1 MAGIAELTPQQVRDA
16 LRLLGDADDADA
28 SRVARNRRLAERLR
42 SYGTVKTLVEQA
54 PEAARTAFV
63 RLIRDGAAPVEQILG
78 RGWWGRGTLP
88 PPLDW
93 LQARALVVVTA
104 DGLLHAVD
112 EAREGFL
119 ELTLDLAT
127 ASPPPADREPVR
139 VESAATVV
147 VTQSAAML
155 DQALAAPGADLQGVA
170 PTVAVSARSRQV
182 VAAALRA
189 AGLQLDSDTV
199 VAASASE
206 PALPG
211 TAEEAAAP
219 RAIRALLA
227 RAVAESRQVRLEY
240 YTSSRAGAKTDRVV
254 DPWDFADDLLR
265 GYCHMRQGERSFAV
279 DRIGRALLLPSEVE
293 HAAGAAAAPAA
304 AQPAD

>member
-1 MAGIAELTPQQVRDA
+1 MAGIAALTPQQVRDA
-16 LRLLGDADDADA
+16 LRLLGEADDADA
-28 SRVARNRRLAERLR
+28 PRAARNRRLAERLR
-42 SYGTVKTLVEQA
+42 SYGTVRTLVEQA
-54 PEAARTAFV
+54 PEAARTAFL
-63 RLIRDGAAPVEQILG
+63 RLVKDGAAPVEQVLG

-93 LQARALVVVTA
+93 LQARALVVVTD

-119 ELTLDLAT
+119 ELTLDLAGEP
-127 ASPPPADREPVR
+127 ASATTRDPVR
-139 VESAATVV
+139 VEPAATVV
-147 VTQSAAML
+147 VTQSAAAL
-155 DQALAAPGADLQGVA
+155 DQALAAVGAELRGVA
-170 PTVAVSARSRQV
+170 PTVAISSRSRQV
-182 VAAALRA
+182 VVAALRA
-189 AGLQLDSDTV
+189 AGLQLDDDTV
-199 VAASASE
+199 VTASASE

-219 RAIRALLA
+219 RAIRALLE
-227 RAVAESRQVRLEY
+227 RAIAETRQVRLEY

-279 DRIGRALLLPSEVE
+279 DRIGRALLLPSAVE
-293 HAAGAAAAPAA
+293 HTSGAAASP

>member
-1 MAGIAELTPQQVRDA
+1 MAGIAALSSQQVRDA
-16 LRLLGDADDADA
+16 LRLLGETDDADA

-42 SYGTVKTLVEQA
+42 SYGTVRTLVEQA
-54 PEAARTAFV
+54 PEAARAAFL
-63 RLIRDGAAPVEQILG
+63 RLVADGAAPVEQILG

-93 LQARALVVVTA
+93 LQARALVVVTD

-119 ELTLDLAT
+119 ELTLDLVT
-127 ASPPPADREPVR
+127 APSAAAPHDPVR
-139 VESAATVV
+139 VEPAATVV
-147 VTQSAAML
+147 VTQSAAAL
-155 DQALAAPGADLQGVA
+155 DQALAAAGAELRGVA
-170 PTVAVSARSRQV
+170 PTVAISPRSRQV

-189 AGLQLDSDTV
+189 AGVALDEDTV
-199 VAASASE
+199 VAASSSE

-227 RAVAESRQVRLEY
+227 RAITEARQVRLEY

-265 GYCHMRQGERSFAV
+265 GYCHLRQGERSFAV

-293 HAAGAAAAPAA
+293 HAAGTTAAPAR
-304 AQPAD
+304 PAD

>member
-1 MAGIAELTPQQVRDA
+1 MAGIAALTTQQVRDA
-16 LRLLGDADDADA
+16 LRLLGEADDADA
-28 SRVARNRRLAERLR
+28 PRVARNRRLAERLR
-42 SYGTVKTLVEQA
+42 SYGTVRTLVEQA
-54 PEAARTAFV
+54 PQAARAAFL
-63 RLIRDGAAPVEQILG
+63 RLVQDGAAPVEQILG

-93 LQARALVVVTA
+93 LQARALVVVTD

-119 ELTLDLAT
+119 ELTLDLPAAPSAAAT
-127 ASPPPADREPVR
+127 RDPVR

-147 VTQSAAML
+147 VTQSPAAL
-155 DQALAAPGADLQGVA
+155 DQALAAAGAELRGIA
-170 PTVAVSARSRQV
+170 PTVAVSPRSRQV
-182 VAAALRA
+182 VTAALRA
-189 AGLQLDSDTV
+189 AGVPLDEDTV
-199 VAASASE
+199 VAASTSE

-227 RAVAESRQVRLEY
+227 RAITEARQVRLEY

-265 GYCHMRQGERSFAV
+265 GYCHLREGERSFAV
-279 DRIGRALLLPSEVE
+279 DRIGRALLLPSPVE
-293 HAAGAAAAPAA
+293 HASGATAAPAR
-304 AQPAD
+304 PAD

>member
-1 MAGIAELTPQQVRDA
+1 MAAIAALTAQQVRDA
-16 LRLLGDADDADA
+16 LRLLGEADDADA
-28 SRVARNRRLAERLR
+28 PRSARNRRLAERLR
-42 SYGTVKTLVEQA
+42 SYGTVRTLVEQA
-54 PEAARTAFV
+54 PEAARAAFL
-63 RLIRDGAAPVEQILG
+63 RLVNDGAAPVEQILG

-93 LQARALVVVTA
+93 LQARALVVVTD
-104 DGLLHAVD
+104 DGLLHAVA

-119 ELTLDLAT
+119 ELTLDLAEAP
-127 ASPPPADREPVR
+127 ASAATRDPVR

-147 VTQSAAML
+147 VTQSAAAL
-155 DQALAAPGADLQGVA
+155 DQALAAAGAELRGVA
-170 PTVAVSARSRQV
+170 PTVAVSPKSRQV

-189 AGLQLDSDTV
+189 AGLELDDDTV
-199 VAASASE
+199 VTASALE

-227 RAVAESRQVRLEY
+227 RAVAEARQVRLEY

-254 DPWDFADDLLR
+254 DPWDFGDDLLR

-279 DRIGRALLLPSEVE
+279 DRIGRALLLGSEVE
-293 HAAGAAAAPAA
+293 HTADAAASPVR
-304 AQPAD
+304 PAD

>member
-1 MAGIAELTPQQVRDA
+1 MAGIAALTAQQVRDA
-16 LRLLGDADDADA
+16 LRLLGEADDADA
-28 SRVARNRRLAERLR
+28 PRVARNRRLADRLR

-54 PEAARTAFV
+54 PEAARAAFL
-63 RLIRDGAAPVEQILG
+63 RLVKDGAAPVEQILG

-93 LQARALVVVTA
+93 LQARALVVVTD

-119 ELTLDLAT
+119 ELTLDLVAE
-127 ASPPPADREPVR
+127 PPDEAPREPVR

-147 VTQSAAML
+147 VTQSASAL
-155 DQALAAPGADLQGVA
+155 DQALAAAGAELRGVA
-170 PTVAVSARSRQV
+170 PTVAVSPRSRQV

-189 AGLQLDSDTV
+189 AGLRLDDDTV
-199 VAASASE
+199 VTASASE

-227 RAVAESRQVRLEY
+227 RAIAEARQVRLEY

-254 DPWDFADDLLR
+254 DPWDFSDDLLR

-293 HAAGAAAAPAA
+293 HTSGAAATP